1 MRDSSLS
8 SRMIDNETGS
18 KDSRLNH
25 ALRAMIEKELID
37 PLEAIAIARAIRLVQ
52 RMRDDNATQ
61 LAIGTH
67 FIAEL
72 DALDKKH
79 DA

>member
-1 MRDSSLS
+1 
-8 SRMIDNETGS
+8 MIDNETGS
-18 KDSRLNH
+18 KNSRLNH
-25 ALRAMIEKELID
+25 ALRTMIDKELID

-67 FIAEL
+67 FISEL
-72 DALDKKH
+72 DALDQ